1 MNLINLPKSNP
12 IVKTKDLH
20 KPIAKGLIALDG
32 QIEIQGK
39 NIIEQI
45 ELLKKQAEEILEK
58 KRISQKIYDSLLKF
72 EPIILGIYYLY
83 IVNEKNQMISM
94 VGPSEWGR
102 SLKNRLDFVAKIRLQ
117 YDHTWEILE
126 LNINNYFNE

>member
-12 IVKTKDLH
+12 IVKTEDLH
-20 KPIAKGLIALDG
+20 KPIAKGLITLDG

-83 IVNEKNQMISM
+83 IVNEKEQMISM

-102 SLKNRLDFVAKIRLQ
+102 SLKNRLDFVAKVRLQ

>member
-1 MNLINLPKSNP
+1 MNLINLPKSNS
-12 IVKTKDLH
+12 IVKTEDLH
-20 KPIAKGLIALDG
+20 KPVAKGLITLDG

-39 NIIEQI
+39 NILEQI
-45 ELLKKQAEEILEK
+45 ELLKRQAEEILK
-58 KRISQKIYDSLLKF
+58 KKSISKKIYDSLLKF

-83 IVNEKNQMISM
+83 IVNETDQMISM

-126 LNINNYFNE
+126 LNKKNYFNE